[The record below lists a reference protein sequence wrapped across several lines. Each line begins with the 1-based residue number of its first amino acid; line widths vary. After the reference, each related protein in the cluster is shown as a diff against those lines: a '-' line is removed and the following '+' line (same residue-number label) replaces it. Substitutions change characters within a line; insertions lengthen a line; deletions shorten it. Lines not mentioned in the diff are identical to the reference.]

1 MYHFVINKFFLI
13 CCVFIIKY
21 YIMASKK
28 SLEKQDSVGE
38 KTQVPKSRQ
47 LIRMLSF
54 RIVPEY
60 YKKIE
65 NVADDK
71 NTTVSALI
79 RRYIKEG
86 MVRDLE
92 IKGDDTSFRI
102 E

>member
-1 MYHFVINKFFLI
+1 
-13 CCVFIIKY
+13 
-21 YIMASKK
+21 MASKK
-28 SLEKQDSVGE
+28 SQEKSVKKSE
-38 KTQVPKSRQ
+38 LPKYQQ

-54 RIVPEY
+54 RIVPTY

-65 NVADDK
+65 DVADDQ

-79 RRYIKEG
+79 RKYIREG

-92 IKGDDTSFRI
+92 IKGNDTSFRI

>member
-1 MYHFVINKFFLI
+1 
-13 CCVFIIKY
+13 
-21 YIMASKK
+21 MATKK
-28 SLEKQDSVGE
+28 SQEKNTVNKE
-38 KTQVPKSRQ
+38 TKIPKSRQ

-86 MVRDLE
+86 MIKDLE
-92 IKGDDTSFRI
+92 IKGTDTSFRI

>member
-1 MYHFVINKFFLI
+1 
-13 CCVFIIKY
+13 
-21 YIMASKK
+21 MATKK
-28 SLEKQDSVGE
+28 SQE
-38 KTQVPKSRQ
+38 KTQPEGSNMPKHRQ

-54 RIVPEY
+54 RIVPAY

-65 NVADDK
+65 KVADDQ

-86 MVRDLE
+86 MIKDLE
-92 IKGDDTSFRI
+92 LKGEDTDFRI